1 MEKEF
6 KECMGFVECFWKKRK
21 VFSKTRAKILRRD
34 LEMALDRHVKN
45 LQLCKLNSIKAV
57 INSGNILEDKLLKLK
72 GEIETQSPEEIG
84 GDYGWLMTRLPSQLS
99 HIKEFNEF
107 AQSIAWEEFNE
118 DAVTERMILNID
130 QFGLQFNTEQDLI
143 GKEINMIALLEVMM
157 RKRYNHIQYNNGFI
171 IQ

>member
-6 KECMGFVECFWKKRK
+6 KECIEFVGCFWKKRK

-45 LQLCKLNSIKAV
+45 LHNCKLNSIKVV

-107 AQSIAWEEFNE
+107 TQSVAWEEFNE
-118 DAVTERMILNID
+118 DAVTERMFLNVE
-130 QFGLQFNTEQDLI
+130 QFGLQFNIEKDII
-143 GKEINMIALLEVMM
+143 GEEINMNELLEVMM
-157 RKRYNHIQYNNGFI
+157 RKRYNHIQYINGFI
-171 IQ
+171 I

>member
-1 MEKEF
+1 
-6 KECMGFVECFWKKRK
+6 
-21 VFSKTRAKILRRD
+21 
-34 LEMALDRHVKN
+34 MALDRHVKN

-143 GKEINMIALLEVMM
+143 GKEINTIELLEVMM
-157 RKRYNHIQYNNGFI
+157 RKRYNHIQYINGFI
-171 IQ
+171 I

>member
-6 KECMGFVECFWKKRK
+6 KEYIGFVECFWKKRK

-45 LQLCKLNSIKAV
+45 LHNCKLNSIKAV

-107 AQSIAWEEFNE
+107 TQSVAWEEFNE
-118 DAVTERMILNID
+118 NEITERMFLVIES
-130 QFGLQFNTEQDLI
+130 FGLEFTLPKEVLI
-143 GKEINMIALLEVMM
+143 GQEVNMNNLLKSMMKKKYEDIN
-157 RKRYNHIQYNNGFI
+157 YYDGFI
-171 IQ
+171 I